1 MHTSTELR
9 DFANAL
15 AASEDYRV
23 LTRLPVLDEAPA
35 IPPEKPAGSVRAMI
49 LDTETTGI
57 DTKVD
62 KVVELGALVFDFDPE
77 TGALLQLAGTYAGL
91 SDPGIPIQA
100 EASRVSGIT
109 DEMVRGQQLDGD
121 RVAGLLG
128 QTDLVIAHNAGFDR
142 KIMEACM
149 PRFTDKAWACS
160 QQDLAWVEEGIGGQK
175 LDYIAYRYGFFYD
188 GHRAIADCLAL
199 LEILRRPLPTSG
211 ESALVCLLR
220 KSSQKSHVVYAQGAP
235 YDKKDDMKAR
245 GYRWIENTKISG
257 GKAWGY
263 TLNNV
268 SGMEIFDEIDWLR
281 ANVYNGRKFTVAIET
296 VDAHSRFS
304 ARGGEFHHEV
314 V

>member
-1 MHTSTELR
+1 MHTSTDLSY
-9 DFANAL
+9 FANAL
-15 AASEDYRV
+15 TASPDYRV
-23 LTRLPVLDEAPA
+23 LARLAVLDDAPA
-35 IPPEKPAGSVRAMI
+35 ISPEKPAGAVRAMI
-49 LDTETTGI
+49 LDTETTGT

-77 TGALLQLAGTYAGL
+77 TGAMLQLTGAYEGL
-91 SDPGIPIQA
+91 ADPGMPIQA

-109 DEMVRGQQLDGD
+109 DEMVRGHRLDDD
-121 RVAGLLG
+121 RVAELLG
-128 QTDLVIAHNAGFDR
+128 TTDLVIAHNAGFDR

-160 QQDLAWVEEGIGGQK
+160 QQGLAWAEEGIGGQK
-175 LDYIAYRYGFFYD
+175 LDYIAYRYGFFYE
-188 GHRAIADCLAL
+188 GHRAVADCMAL

-211 ESALVCLLR
+211 EPALVSLLR
-220 KSSQKSHVVYAQGAP
+220 KAGQQTQVVYAQGAP
-235 YDKKDDMKAR
+235 FDKKDVMKAR
-245 GYRWIENTKISG
+245 GYRWTENAQISG

-268 SGMEIFDEIDWLR
+268 SEMEIFDEIDWLR

-296 VDAHSRFS
+296 VDAYSRFS
-304 ARGGEFHHEV
+304 ERGGEFRHEV